1 MSDNENLNPIN
12 HTQGKRIDES
22 SIPSINKIKSMYE
35 NKITTDQNENNLKKK
50 KPTIVR
56 KSSFSSQGSIKKSES
71 KDYEKLGRKEN
82 NDESKE
88 QDKNIKGS
96 NVYNQEM
103 NNKGENHINRK
114 QYLKRKYEDIEEPSE
129 KSEKYDNSEE
139 ISHLEYYNNSEIIG
153 EEVSDSNEKYYISEE
168 NNDKSEIDY
177 SLEHPYE
184 STENEVDVSIENTTE
199 DVTSDNENNIDWSEM
214 NKEKLNSKK
223 EYGLSNSNKSN
234 GNPSKRV
241 KTGIDSEQTILAKTN
256 SSLPVEESIK
266 NETNTN
272 THELSSQQSSSSK
285 YKSFFNS
292 NTNSSSVKR
301 TLSVSSSSSKDS
313 DEMDVESNHTN
324 ESKGI
329 FGFKRFSRKNS
340 KTEDSS
346 SKTDGSSKFKSF
358 FHRSSKKRKEDT
370 SETPTLLDSVDK
382 INSSGTTPTNTV
394 PVAGESKP
402 TVSEPEPIS
411 ESDTVKRVPKRKRES
426 SSDDENGGDA
436 ELEKQKVKKIRLIKE
451 EIKSIQQSI
460 ELKQQEL
467 LLQYDN
473 LLRTRNSLS
482 DPTAEPLPDIIPPS
496 SSSTLNFNNSKG
508 GRPSSAST
516 FSNRP
521 SYYDHPF
528 EIPSFPG
535 GDMDFQNTSLA
546 SSDFRRFSNPRFS
559 NASRMNMEDNGRYSM
574 NSMYNSFNNIPEEPS
589 SFYTNYSTND
599 GNSRFNPNRPSNINS
614 NPRFSSTSFNN
625 NLNSSYYSKFE
636 PNLNSQNQPKK
647 SNFFSF
653 FRRRKSPTPHDS
665 FYHSSSTMMPS
676 PTSFDPNFSSSD
688 YSKRNSFLSP
698 TMDVFLSKPF
708 YYYFIP
714 LTRRKVK
721 VRVDP
726 LLRNAINYARAAGNY
741 DCLKYLCE
749 FEKIPNKYVDLRS
762 IEEAAAHNDIDEL
775 KFLLKHSWFYDI
787 KRYFIFL
794 FKMIIL
800 ITIFGLILYFFNGFN
815 ETLIALFVTYIII
828 CITYNWIYRDK

>member
-1 MSDNENLNPIN
+1 MNIYILILNLF
-12 HTQGKRIDES
+12 
-22 SIPSINKIKSMYE
+22 KIY
-35 NKITTDQNENNLKKK
+35 
-50 KPTIVR
+50 
-56 KSSFSSQGSIKKSES
+56 
-71 KDYEKLGRKEN
+71 
-82 NDESKE
+82 
-88 QDKNIKGS
+88 
-96 NVYNQEM
+96 
-103 NNKGENHINRK
+103 
-114 QYLKRKYEDIEEPSE
+114 RKYDDIEESSD
-129 KSEKYDNSEE
+129 KSDKYDNNEDN
-139 ISHLEYYNNSEIIG
+139 SHLEYYNKNEVTG
-153 EEVSDSNEKYYISEE
+153 EEVSDTNKKYYISEE
-168 NNDKSEIDY
+168 NVDNSEIDY
-177 SLEHPYE
+177 SLEHQNE

-199 DVTSDNENNIDWSEM
+199 DVTSDNENDTNRREM
-214 NKEKLNSKK
+214 EKEKLKSKK
-223 EYGLSNSNKSN
+223 GYGLSNSNKPSV
-234 GNPSKRV
+234 NPSKRV

-256 SSLPVEESIK
+256 SSLPIK
-266 NETNTN
+266 NETNTSN

-292 NTNSSSVKR
+292 NSNSSSVKR

-313 DEMDVESNHTN
+313 DGMDVESNQTN
-324 ESKGI
+324 ESKGL

-346 SKTDGSSKFKSF
+346 SKTDDSSKFKSF
-358 FHRSSKKRKEDT
+358 FHRSSKKRKDDT

-382 INSSGTTPTNTV
+382 VSSSGTTPVNTV
-394 PVAGESKP
+394 PVTGESKP
-402 TVSEPEPIS
+402 TVSEPEPVS
-411 ESDTVKRVPKRKRES
+411 ESDTIKRVPKRKRES
-426 SSDDENGGDA
+426 SSDEENSGDA

-473 LLRTRNSLS
+473 LVRTRNSLS
-482 DPTAEPLPDIIPPS
+482 DPSAEPLPDIIPPS
-496 SSSTLNFNNSKG
+496 SSSTLNFNNNSKG

-516 FSNRP
+516 YSNRP
-521 SYYDHPF
+521 SYYDYPF

-535 GDMDFQNTSLA
+535 GDMDFQNTSFA

-574 NSMYNSFNNIPEEPS
+574 NSMYNNSFNNIPEEPP
-589 SFYTNYSTND
+589 SFYTNYSTHD

-614 NPRFSSTSFNN
+614 NPRFSSASFNN
-625 NLNSSYYSKFE
+625 NPNSSYYSKFE
-636 PNLNSQNQPKK
+636 PNLNNQNQPKK
-647 SNFFSF
+647 SSFFSF
-653 FRRRKSPTPHDS
+653 FRRRKSPSPSDS

-676 PTSFDPNFSSSD
+676 PTSFDQTFTGSD
-688 YSKRNSFLSP
+688 YSKRNSLISP

-800 ITIFGLILYFFNGFN
+800 IGIFGLILYFFNGFN